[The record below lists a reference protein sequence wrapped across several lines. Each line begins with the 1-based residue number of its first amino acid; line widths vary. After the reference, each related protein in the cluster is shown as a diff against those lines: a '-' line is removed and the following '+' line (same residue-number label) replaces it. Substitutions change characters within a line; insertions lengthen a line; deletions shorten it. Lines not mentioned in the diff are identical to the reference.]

1 MTRPILAAFKCI
13 AQEPTSSRMFTVGK
27 TYHVHDPGIKWN
39 AGCIRDDLSLPRF
52 IGESHTFIVEN
63 NSELGR
69 PKDIRRA
76 YFVPIYTPEPAQ

>member
-1 MTRPILAAFKCI
+1 
-13 AQEPTSSRMFTVGK
+13 MFTVGK

-69 PKDIRRA
+69 PQDIRRA
-76 YFVPIYTPEPAQ
+76 YFVPIYIPEPAQ